1 MYKIIDFAECVRKKN
16 QIIVSMPFDEIP
28 AKYITRVDLVPHKGD
43 PAVLIQAKGK
53 EYIYVIT
60 NGARIYM
67 MNSILRT
74 LNLDI
79 KIEFK
84 TYKQYG
90 YMLMEISDLLYQRNS
105 KNNIVSL

>member
-1 MYKIIDFAECVRKKN
+1 MCKVIDFAECRRKKE
-16 QIIVSMPFDEIP
+16 QIIVSSPYDEIP
-28 AKYITRVDLVPHKGD
+28 AKFITFVDLVPHKGD
-43 PAVLIQAKGK
+43 PAVLVQAKGK

-60 NGARIYM
+60 NGFRIHM
-67 MNSILRT
+67 MNEILRS

-90 YMLMEISDLLYQRNS
+90 YMLMEISDLLHQRNS
-105 KNNIVSL
+105 PNNIVSL